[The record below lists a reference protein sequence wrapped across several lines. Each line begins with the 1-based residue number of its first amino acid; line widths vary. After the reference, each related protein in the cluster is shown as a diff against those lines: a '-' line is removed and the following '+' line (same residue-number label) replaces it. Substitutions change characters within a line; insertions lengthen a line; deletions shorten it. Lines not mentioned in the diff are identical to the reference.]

1 MKAILILALI
11 VCSAFTFSLTVNIP
25 NLTDKEIIQQTLNGL
40 FEQNKLKDPTTIV
53 PCIDDKSA
61 KQIVDFAGKILD
73 KAAKGSIADLISVVQ
88 DIKDFGDKLDPK
100 VK

>member
-1 MKAILILALI
+1 M
-11 VCSAFTFSLTVNIP
+11 
-25 NLTDKEIIQQTLNGL
+25 NGA
-40 FEQNKLKDPTTIV
+40 FEQNKLSDPKTIV

-61 KQIVDFAGKILD
+61 NQIVVFVGKILD
-73 KAAKGSIADLISVVQ
+73 KAAKGSISDLISIIQ